1 MLEKY
6 DVWTKEFMESWK
18 ELDWKRTLDVIA
30 KDCKYYENPVD
41 EPCANFDEIVKLW
54 EVVKENQKDIT
65 YSYEI
70 VAYNED
76 VAIVNW
82 QMKRAF
88 IPTNSV
94 QNIDGIFEIAVN
106 DEGKCTLFK
115 QWRFTK

>member
-1 MLEKY
+1 MREKY

-18 ELDWKRTLDVIA
+18 VLDWKRTLDVID
-30 KDCKYYENPVD
+30 KDCKYYENPID

-54 EVVKENQKDIT
+54 EVVEENQKDIT

-70 VAYNED
+70 VAYNDE

-82 QMKRAF
+82 QMKRTF
-88 IPTNSV
+88 IPTNAV
-94 QNIDGIFEIAVN
+94 QNIDGIFEVSVN